1 MWEWLKTKLGF
12 TAKPHPY
19 LDIEEDMKY
28 LIVGL
33 GNIGSEYDDTR
44 HNVGFEVVDSLAIQL
59 GGKWKVDKLG
69 SIAEVKHKGR
79 FITLLKPSTFMNRS
93 GKAVKFWMEK
103 LKIKKDN
110 VLIIVDDLHMDYGKL
125 RLRLKGSDAGH
136 NGLKDI
142 QQQLGGSVYPRLKV
156 GIGNDFHPGEQVKY
170 VLGKWTR
177 KELESLQD
185 IIIKS
190 TDLTKSF
197 VSIGANRAMNQHND

>member
-1 MWEWLKTKLGF
+1 MWEWLKTKLGL